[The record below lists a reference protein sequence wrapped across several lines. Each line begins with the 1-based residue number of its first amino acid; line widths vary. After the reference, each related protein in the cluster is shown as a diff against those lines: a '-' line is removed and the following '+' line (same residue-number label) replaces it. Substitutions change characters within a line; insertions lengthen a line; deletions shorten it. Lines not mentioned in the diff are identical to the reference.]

1 MAPVLEHWLPVISE
15 DPDQLVPLAQLA
27 EEVGFAGIALA
38 DHVAF
43 PIGFRSV
50 HPSGRRPFDEYTSFL
65 DPMTAAATALAATT
79 RLRVMS
85 YVYIVTMRDPFT
97 TAKQVATLAVLSGD
111 RFAFGVGA
119 GWLLEEIALLG
130 HDPTTRGARMD
141 EQLRIMRALLRDGTV
156 EHHGRHYDVPP
167 TAMRPVPAT
176 PPPIWVGG
184 RSDVALRR
192 AARHDGW
199 LGMGYL
205 HDDLV
210 GILDRLRRER
220 ERLHH
225 EDGVVRDHQTL
236 VIPVGDPTPEHH
248 RELADLGIT
257 ATVSMAWTSG
267 APESATFAA
276 KREAVLRWAERFGFD

>member
-15 DPDQLVPLAQLA
+15 DPDQLVPLARLA
-27 EEVGFAGIALA
+27 EEAGFAGIALA

-43 PIGFRSV
+43 PIGFASI
-50 HPSGRRPFDEYTSFL
+50 HPSGRRPFDEYTTFL

-97 TAKQVATLAVLSGD
+97 TAKQVATLAVLSHD

-130 HDPTTRGARMD
+130 HDPATRGARMD
-141 EQLRIMRALLRDGTV
+141 EELAIMRALLRDGEV
-156 EHHGRHYDVPP
+156 EHHGRHYDVPA
-167 TAMRPVPAT
+167 TAMRPVPRT

-199 LGMGYL
+199 LGMGYQ
-205 HDDLV
+205 HEDLV
-210 GILDRLRRER
+210 GILARLHAER
-220 ERLHH
+220 ERARAD
-225 EDGVVRDHQTL
+225 EGVARDHQTL
-236 VIPVGDPTPEHH
+236 VIPLGEPTPDHH

-257 ATVSMAWTSG
+257 ATVSMAWASG
-267 APESATFAA
+267 APGTESFAA
-276 KREAVLRWAERFGFD
+276 KREAVLRWAERFGLG

>member
-15 DPDQLVPLAQLA
+15 DPDQLVPLALLA
-27 EEVGFAGIALA
+27 EEVGFTGIALA

-65 DPMTAAATALAATT
+65 DPMTAAATALAVTT
-79 RLRVMS
+79 RLHVMS

-97 TAKQVATLAVLSGD
+97 TAKQVSTLAVLSGD

-130 HDPTTRGARMD
+130 HDPATRGARMD
-141 EQLRIMRALLRDGTV
+141 EELVIMRGLLRDGTV

-167 TAMRPVPAT
+167 VAMEPVPRT

-199 LGMGYL
+199 LGMGYA

-210 GILDRLRRER
+210 EILSRLQHER
-220 ERLHH
+220 EQVRRD
-225 EDGVVRDHQTL
+225 EGVARDHQTL
-236 VIPVGDPTPEHH
+236 VIPSVDPTPEHH
-248 RELADLGIT
+248 RELAEMGIT

-267 APESATFAA
+267 APEMATFEA
-276 KREAVLRWAERFGFD
+276 KREAVLRWAERFDLG